1 MKKYKKDLN
10 YEIIMKFKTIDDMDL
25 NGKKV
30 IMRADYN
37 VPLINGK
44 ITDDTRIVKSL
55 PTIKKIL
62 EKGAK
67 QLILMTHLGRPKG
80 KIVNEFRVDPV
91 AKRLSKLLNENVN
104 KIDDCID
111 IEIPNDRIVLLE
123 NLRFHLDE
131 KDNYEFFAKKL
142 ATHGQVYVNDAFG
155 TCHRAHAS
163 ISKITD
169 FLPSCAGLL
178 VERELE
184 IIGKAISAPNRPF
197 VAIIGGSKIS
207 GKIGVINHLL
217 QKVDTLL
224 LGGAMIFTFY
234 KAQNLE
240 IGNSLFE
247 EDKIDLA
254 KLIMHNEK
262 LVLPKDIVISNDRD
276 DNEKIETV
284 KFNEIPSD
292 MIGLDIGKDS
302 INQFKEI
309 LKDAKTII
317 WNGPLGYYEN
327 ENFVNATNEIATYLS
342 ELKATTII
350 GGGDCVAAIEKLG
363 VEDKMTHIS
372 TGGGATL
379 ELLEGK
385 ELPGIR
391 ALQDNLTLFK

>member
-1 MKKYKKDLN
+1 
-10 YEIIMKFKTIDDMDL
+10 MKFKTIDDMDL

>member
-1 MKKYKKDLN
+1 MT
-10 YEIIMKFKTIDDMDL
+10 MKFKNIDDMDM

-30 IMRADYN
+30 IMRADFN
-37 VPLINGK
+37 VPIINGK
-44 ITDDTRIVKSL
+44 ITDDTRIEKSL

-67 QLILMTHLGRPKG
+67 QLIIMSHLGRPMG
-80 KIVNEFRVDPV
+80 KVVNEFRLDSVG
-91 AKRLSKLLNENVN
+91 KRLSELLNENVN
-104 KIDDCID
+104 KLDDCVD
-111 IEIPNDRIVLLE
+111 VEIPNDRIVLLE
-123 NLRFHLDE
+123 NLRFHSDE

-142 ATHGQVYVNDAFG
+142 ASCADIYVNDAFG

-184 IIGKAISAPNRPF
+184 IIGKAISSPNRPF

-234 KAQNLE
+234 KAQNFE

-262 LVLPKDIVISNDRD
+262 LVLPKDIIISNDRD
-276 DNEKIETV
+276 QNDKIESV
-284 KFNEIPSD
+284 NFDQIPKN
-292 MIGLDIGKDS
+292 MIGLDIGKTS
-302 INQFKEI
+302 IDQFKEI

-327 ENFVNATNEIATYLS
+327 DNFVKATNEIAKFIS

-363 VEDKMTHIS
+363 LENKMTHIS

-391 ALQDNLTLFK
+391 ALQDNMVSFS